1 VFGLSLVQVILLLFF
16 GAMIIYV
23 TENVEG
29 RGHEPRQGVEEAKTQ
44 EASLHARLDATAE
57 KNTELERQLGDMTVF
72 VDELKLMVGAKVAS
86 KEGFQEAIENL
97 KRGYSCQKD
106 NMYAEASIQNGAETV
121 QVIGDIPGDPD
132 RWFGEGD
139 QTTDLDQ
146 IVSFIQ
152 DDLVRIRKRP
162 QVSIQLSTSVCHRQR
177 LQESE
182 RCTRSTSIPKKSSEP
197 DDSESSTMPWSE
209 LRRQTTR
216 RPGAFSAQGYHE
228 LRGRAVPDSPA
239 E

>member
-1 VFGLSLVQVILLLFF
+1 MRDAESRSNWVFGLSLVQVIVLLFF

-29 RGHEPRQGVEEAKTQ
+29 RGHEPRQGVEETKTQ

-97 KRGYSCQKD
+97 KRGYSLCQKD
-106 NMYAEASIQNGAETV
+106 NNTLLEASVQNGAETV
-121 QVIGDIPGDPD
+121 QVIGDIPGDLIA
-132 RWFGEGD
+132 GLAKGD
-139 QTTDLDQ
+139 QTSDLDQ

-152 DDLVRIRKRP
+152 DVYEYEKDHKCRFNYRLKYATDNDYRKAREVYEKYFYPEKIIR
-162 QVSIQLSTSVCHRQR
+162 T
-177 LQESE
+177 
-182 RCTRSTSIPKKSSEP
+182 
-197 DDSESSTMPWSE
+197 
-209 LRRQTTR
+209 
-216 RPGAFSAQGYHE
+216 G
-228 LRGRAVPDSPA
+228 
-239 E
+239 